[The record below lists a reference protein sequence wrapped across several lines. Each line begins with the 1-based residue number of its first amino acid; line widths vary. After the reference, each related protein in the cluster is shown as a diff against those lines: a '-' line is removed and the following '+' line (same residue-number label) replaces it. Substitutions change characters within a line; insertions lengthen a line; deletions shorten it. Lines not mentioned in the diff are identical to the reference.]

1 MSSSFLVVDDSPV
14 GRKILRR
21 VLAMVGIEASSV
33 QEAED
38 GVAAL
43 ELLRAQTID
52 VVLTDIHMPR
62 MDGIELV
69 RQMRADGRLARTAVI
84 VVSSDRNDARQQE
97 LKMLGACAYV
107 VKPLRPE
114 MLRDAVLAATG
125 GVA

>member
-21 VLAMVGIEASSV
+21 ALTMVGVELGAV
-33 QEAED
+33 LEAED

-43 ELLRAQTID
+43 ELLRSQPID

-62 MDGIELV
+62 MDGMELV
-69 RQMRADGRLARTAVI
+69 RQMRSDGRLANTAVI
-84 VVSSDRNDARQQE
+84 VVSSDRNDVRQQE
-97 LKMLGACAYV
+97 LRALGACAYV

-114 MLRDAVLAATG
+114 SLRDAVLAATRG
-125 GVA
+125 AA